1 MSGIC
6 GALALNGQRPDDEI
20 LQRMAVTLHH
30 RGPDHLG
37 VVVNGPCGLGC
48 SLLAPIG
55 SEAVSQPMQ
64 IDYMT
69 PFLGDGPASKAW
81 IALDGRLYNRG
92 EIRAA
97 LKASRLQISSG
108 SDAEI
113 ILYAYHKYGY
123 PNFVKSMRGAF
134 AFAIWDDTRQKLL
147 LARDQIG
154 KKPLYIFQ
162 NGEWLL
168 FGSEIKALLAHPAVS
183 RRLNE
188 SRISHYLAYGYS
200 PGPDTLLDSI
210 KVLPPVRLL
219 TVDLS
224 QDRPEFHIEVYWRL
238 PYPESGDARHEQSYM
253 VDLLAYLRSAIR
265 QRLDPDRPST
275 VLINE
280 CPESTAIVALL
291 TQEGQQ
297 PITTLSVGLAGRS
310 SFEENRYTRQL
321 SARFVTE
328 HRHIEITPDIF
339 ALADRA
345 VQHYD
350 QPFGDPAVILMMG
363 LGDQI
368 GGERHNLF
376 AGDGGDAL
384 FAGYDSFRIRRLSRR
399 YMQLGGVANR
409 AIGGVIDRLP
419 DILDYGT
426 LLKSAQKIS
435 QSADQSLVEYYL
447 ELIRLVPREW
457 LVDLMGDDAE
467 NVVLHHYED
476 MFGMMKDGRR
486 LDVVSHLLDV
496 NMRTYVYDNLLVRL
510 DRCGMAASLEWK
522 TPFLDRYLLRFAL
535 TIPSALKVRRGVSKY
550 ILKQALR
557 TFLPDT
563 LINRQQCLYELP
575 VDDWFR
581 NGQIDD
587 VQGLL
592 LDGYAA
598 RNSLLDSS
606 ALHALLDIHI
616 SGKVDAGDILW
627 PLFTFELWL
636 QRYFS

>member
-6 GALALNGQRPDDEI
+6 GALALNGQRPDEKI
-20 LQRMAVTLHH
+20 LGGMVETLRH

-48 SLLAPIG
+48 SLLAPFG
-55 SEAVSQPMQ
+55 SEAISQPMR
-64 IDYMT
+64 IDYVA
-69 PFLGDGPASKAW
+69 PFLGDRPASKAW
-81 IALDGRLYNRG
+81 IALDGRLHNGG

-97 LKASRLQISSG
+97 LKASRLQVSSD

-113 ILYAYHKYGY
+113 ILNAYHKYGY
-123 PNFVKSMRGAF
+123 PNFIKSMRGAF
-134 AFAIWDDTRQKLL
+134 AFAIWDDARQRLL

-188 SRISHYLAYGYS
+188 VRVPHYLAHGYS
-200 PGPDTLLDSI
+200 PGPDTLFDSI
-210 KVLPPVRLL
+210 KVLPPGRLL
-219 TVDLS
+219 TIDLS
-224 QDRPEFHIEVYWRL
+224 EDRPEFHIEVYWRL
-238 PYPESGDARHEQSYM
+238 PYPDADDTRHEQSYM

-265 QRLDPDRPST
+265 QRIDPNRPNT

-291 TQEGQQ
+291 TQESQQ
-297 PITTLSVGLAGRS
+297 PITTLSVGLEGQS
-310 SFEENRYTRQL
+310 SFDENRYTRQL

-328 HRHIEITPDIF
+328 HHHIEIAPDIF
-339 ALADRA
+339 ALAERA
-345 VQHYD
+345 VRHYD

-368 GGERHNLF
+368 GKERQNLF
-376 AGDGGDAL
+376 VGDGGDAL
-384 FAGYDSFRIRRLSRR
+384 FAGYDSFRIRRLSHR

-426 LLKSAQKIS
+426 LLKSAQRIV
-435 QSADQSLVEYYL
+435 QSADQSLADYYL

-457 LVDLMGDDAE
+457 LVGLMGDDAE
-467 NVVLHHYED
+467 KAVLHHYED
-476 MFGMMKDGRR
+476 MFGTSADGKR
-486 LDVVSHLLDV
+486 LDVISHMLDV

-510 DRCGMAASLEWK
+510 DRCGMAASLEWEI
-522 TPFLDRYLLRFAL
+522 PFLDRHLLRFAL
-535 TIPSALKVRRGVSKY
+535 TIPSALKVKRGVSKY

-557 TFLPDT
+557 TILPDT
-563 LINRQQCLYELP
+563 LINRQQCVFELP
-575 VDDWFR
+575 VDNWFR
-581 NGQIDD
+581 NGQIGD
-587 VQGLL
+587 VEGLL
-592 LDGYAA
+592 LDGYAT
-598 RNSLLDSS
+598 RNGLLDSS
-606 ALHALLDIHI
+606 ALHALLDIHT
-616 SGKVDAGDILW
+616 SGEVDAGHILW
-627 PLFTFELWL
+627 PLFTFEMWL